1 MTNGQRFVFQQY
13 ITNCPVA
20 FRLIVPVAEK
30 PDYYRRYPSLWIGDE
45 PSGAM
50 VVDVSEGKVPLQAR
64 AATEEETTS
73 LQKKKT
79 RVLEAF
85 PEVLGRNGSRLVVE
99 SAGRW
104 ALSRNGEQWL
114 DILLYR

>member
-1 MTNGQRFVFQQY
+1 
-13 ITNCPVA
+13 
-20 FRLIVPVAEK
+20 VAEK

-73 LQKKKT
+73 LQKKKP